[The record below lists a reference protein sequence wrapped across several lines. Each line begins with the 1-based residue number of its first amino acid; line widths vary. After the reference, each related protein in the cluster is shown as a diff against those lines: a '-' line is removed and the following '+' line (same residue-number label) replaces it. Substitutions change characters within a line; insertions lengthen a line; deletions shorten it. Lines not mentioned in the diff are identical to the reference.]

1 MGRLAGDH
9 RDSLSYWCCHYVSAV
24 GFKVTHYFPFLRYL
38 FFHVTPDCSGAASYD
53 CVSKNKVD
61 KISPLFAAVNKTLSF
76 SILLK
81 QVVCRSCRVFLKG
94 EERRWLQV

>member
-9 RDSLSYWCCHYVSAV
+9 RDSLSYWCCHYLSAV

-53 CVSKNKVD
+53 CVSKNKV
-61 KISPLFAAVNKTLSF
+61 SPLFTAVNKSF